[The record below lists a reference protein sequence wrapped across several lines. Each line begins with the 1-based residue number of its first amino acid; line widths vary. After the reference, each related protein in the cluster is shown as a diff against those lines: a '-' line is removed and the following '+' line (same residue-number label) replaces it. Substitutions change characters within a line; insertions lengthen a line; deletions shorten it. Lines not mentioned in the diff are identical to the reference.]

1 MMPAVCTIWARRSTH
16 LALACFLLLAPVS
29 RRLAR
34 GMSQEV
40 AATAAP
46 GSLQNK
52 ADGNSLAYSN
62 RADADVKLEANP
74 DSPFWRKAHSVLA
87 EVDNQGWLEREYR
100 TEVRSRWTRDNIYF
114 LFICPY
120 KHLYLNPK
128 PDAAHE
134 TYELWKWNVAEVFI
148 GSNFQN
154 IKRYKEFEISPHD
167 EWVDL
172 DINLDNPHHEE
183 GWVWNSGFEHAARI
197 DDSKHIWYAA
207 MRIPFA
213 ALDLPKPAAGQE
225 FRVNFYRTEGAPA
238 AAKQVMWRA
247 TMSKTFHVPE
257 SFALLKLVAK

>member
-1 MMPAVCTIWARRSTH
+1 MHV
-16 LALACFLLLAPVS
+16 ALACLLLVTPAS

-34 GMSQEV
+34 DMPQG
-40 AATAAP
+40 AAGTGALLSAQ
-46 GSLQNK
+46 SK
-52 ADGNSLAYSN
+52 ADRNSVVYVT
-62 RADADVKLEANP
+62 RADADVKVETDP
-74 DSPFWRKAHSVLA
+74 SSPFWRKANSVLA
-87 EVDNQGWLEREYR
+87 EVDNQGWLEGEYR
-100 TEVRSRWTRDNIYF
+100 TEVRSRWTRDNVYF

-120 KHLYLNPK
+120 KHLYVNPK

-148 GSNFQN
+148 GSDYQN
-154 IKRYKEFEISPHD
+154 IKRYKEFEISPQD

-183 GWVWNSGFEHAARI
+183 GWVWNSGFAHAARI

-213 ALDLPKPAAGQE
+213 ALEVAKPAAGQE

-238 AAKQVMWRA
+238 DAKEVMWRP

-257 SFALLKLVAK
+257 SFGLLRLIVK